1 MNDILRLCLNKY
13 KNNKNKN
20 KKKIIKF
27 YQASSL
33 NIYPTHEK
41 TKNVNN
47 VNYNLYDSN
56 NKYEITISNKEKN
69 KKENLEKLMIGKVPK
84 IILSERN
91 INSRTIDKIYKMHS
105 ILNNINKYF
114 HNINYNFNKFIS
126 K

>member
-56 NKYEITISNKEKN
+56 NKYEIIISNKEKN
-69 KKENLEKLMIGKVPK
+69 KKENLKK
-84 IILSERN
+84 I
-91 INSRTIDKIYKMHS
+91 
-105 ILNNINKYF
+105 NN
-114 HNINYNFNKFIS
+114 
-126 K
+126 

>member
-13 KNNKNKN
+13 KKNKNKN
-20 KKKIIKF
+20 KKNKIKF

-56 NKYEITISNKEKN
+56 NKYEIIISNKEKN
-69 KKENLEKLMIGKVPK
+69 KKENLEKLIIRKVPK

-91 INSRTIDKIYKMHS
+91 IKSRTMDKIYKMHS
-105 ILNNINKYF
+105 ILNNTNKNF
-114 HNINYNFNKFIS
+114 HNINYKFNKFIS

>member
-13 KNNKNKN
+13 KKNKNKN
-20 KKKIIKF
+20 KKNKIKF

-84 IILSERN
+84 IILSEIN
-91 INSRTIDKIYKMHS
+91 INSMDKMYKMHY
-105 ILNNINKYF
+105 ILNNTNKNF